1 MFLVVFTLIH
11 IIIVIFLF
19 VLLLISLSIFVFIL
33 LSLVGRFR
41 NIFPKQNDFLLVLD
55 RQSIDYVVI
64 VVVSL
69 VDKAVDNL
77 FESFLFVL
85 AVDGKEH
92 WAVFRQ
98 A

>member
-1 MFLVVFTLIH
+1 
-11 IIIVIFLF
+11 
-19 VLLLISLSIFVFIL
+19 
-33 LSLVGRFR
+33 
-41 NIFPKQNDFLLVLD
+41 
-55 RQSIDYVVI
+55 
-64 VVVSL
+64 